1 MERIVWLDE
10 SLVGNFDGT
19 TEKLVKNGKFLEIIM
34 NLKNNQR
41 LPNMNDLEFSKG
53 NIKTEDYNGYDLF
66 KVVGRYLIE
75 TKTQGELLK
84 YINDKSKVINDGNTI
99 LEVSLIYFSEK
110 YNLK

>member
-1 MERIVWLDE
+1 
-10 SLVGNFDGT
+10 
-19 TEKLVKNGKFLEIIM
+19 
-34 NLKNNQR
+34 
-41 LPNMNDLEFSKG
+41 MNDLEFSKG

-75 TKTQGELLK
+75 TKTQEELLK

-99 LEVSLIYFSEK
+99 LEVSLRYFLKK